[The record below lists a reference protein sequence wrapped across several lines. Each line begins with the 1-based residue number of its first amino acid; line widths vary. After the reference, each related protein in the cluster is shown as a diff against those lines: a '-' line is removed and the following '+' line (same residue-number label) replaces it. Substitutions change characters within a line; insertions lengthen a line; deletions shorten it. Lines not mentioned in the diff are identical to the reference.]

1 MEFRIDRGGFSPLGE
16 VGRYSSSRTQKVSGG
31 FRQSFDQI
39 QFSGQPAGMQGRVR
53 QLTAQI
59 SRPLF
64 RGPRSDR
71 RPHAAAGKGLTYGG
85 FF

>member
-53 QLTAQI
+53 Q
-59 SRPLF
+59 P
-64 RGPRSDR
+64 
-71 RPHAAAGKGLTYGG
+71 
-85 FF
+85 